1 MKLKRTKRFTDAY
14 CALPNEV
21 QKKFNQK
28 IKLFFENIQ
37 HPSLRIKKMQGTKN
51 IWEGSIDRKYRF
63 TFQIIKDEYILRNI
77 DNHDE
82 CLKNP

>member
-1 MKLKRTKRFTDAY
+1 
-14 CALPNEV
+14 
-21 QKKFNQK
+21 
-28 IKLFFENIQ
+28 
-37 HPSLRIKKMQGTKN
+37 MQSTKN
-51 IWEGSIDRKYRF
+51 IWEASVDYKYRF